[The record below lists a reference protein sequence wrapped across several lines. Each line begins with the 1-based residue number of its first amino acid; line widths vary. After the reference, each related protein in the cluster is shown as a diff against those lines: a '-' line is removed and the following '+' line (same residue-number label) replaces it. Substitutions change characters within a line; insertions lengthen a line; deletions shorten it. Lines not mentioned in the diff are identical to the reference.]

1 LAAGSTIAAGTPLA
15 TSAGMQVI
23 TQPDDGMTPI
33 LNAIDGAKKSLDI
46 VIFRFDLPEL
56 EEALAAA
63 VARGVAVR
71 ALIAHTNRGGEK
83 KLRKLEDRLLKC
95 GATLSRTANDM
106 VRYHGKVIVVDN
118 KRAFVLGF
126 NFTSLDVKK
135 SRSLGLVTTNPKIV
149 AALTKLIDADHN
161 RVPPTVASTRL
172 VVSPENAREQLSKF
186 IRGARRELLI
196 YDANVSDDRIIA
208 VLMQRAAAGVSVKIL
223 GSLERKWR
231 ETGIKV
237 KEMRGLRLHVRAII
251 RDRKSAFVGSQSLRK
266 LELDKRREVGL
277 ITKDRRAVA
286 RIARTFEADWKA

>member
-1 LAAGSTIAAGTPLA
+1 VLALRPP
-15 TSAGMQVI
+15 MQVI
-23 TQPDDGMTPI
+23 TQPDEGLAPI
-33 LNAIDGAKKSLDI
+33 LKAIKRARKSLDI
-46 VIFRFDLPEL
+46 VIFRFDLPDL

-83 KLRKLEDRLLKC
+83 KLRRLEDRLLKC
-95 GATLSRTANDM
+95 GATLSRTADDM
-106 VRYHGKVIVVDN
+106 IRYHGKVMVVDH

-126 NFTSLDVKK
+126 NFTALDIKK
-135 SRSLGLVTTNPKIV
+135 SRSLGLVTSNPKIV
-149 AALTKLIDADHN
+149 AAISKVIDADHN
-161 RVPPTVASTRL
+161 RVPPIITSTRL
-172 VVSPENAREQLSKF
+172 VVSPENAREQLSTF

-196 YDANVSDDRIIA
+196 YDANVSDDRVIA
-208 VLMQRAAAGVSVKIL
+208 VLMQRAAAGVKVKIL
-223 GSLERKWR
+223 GGLERKWR

-237 KEMRGLRLHVRAII
+237 KDMRGLRLHVRAIV

-286 RIARTFEADWKA
+286 RIARTFDGDWRA